1 MESIPSEP
9 SVVPNPRRTAAG
21 RLNRQKRKGLT
32 PAGRERLRQ
41 AALRNRPW
49 RFATGPRTPA
59 GKARVALNGKI
70 RQLGPRSV
78 REIRRDL
85 AGLRRLVNEMCAAR
99 AATAGALQIAR
110 MSTSISRF
118 HESG

>member
-1 MESIPSEP
+1 MESILSEP
-9 SVVPNPRRTAAG
+9 SVVPNPRRIAAG

-59 GKARVALNGKI
+59 GKARVALNGRI

-85 AGLRRLVNEMCAAR
+85 AGLRKLVSEMGAAR
-99 AATAGALQIAR
+99 ATVGGIVNSRTSYATRYALP
-110 MSTSISRF
+110 
-118 HESG
+118 